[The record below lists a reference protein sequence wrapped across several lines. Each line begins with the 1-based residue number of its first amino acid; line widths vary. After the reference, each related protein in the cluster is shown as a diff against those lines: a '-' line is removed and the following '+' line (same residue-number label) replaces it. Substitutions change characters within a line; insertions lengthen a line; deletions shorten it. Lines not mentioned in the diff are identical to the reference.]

1 MKKVEIQTKSSGMA
15 GSKGPS
21 SFELLSKVQVL
32 VSKTPT
38 NKDEEDE
45 NNVDN
50 NDKSPLKLAL
60 KSNVARLSR
69 ATKDVG
75 KAKERVERWQ
85 QSLKQLKKKESDF
98 KNPAKRPKIEKL
110 KTPAQLK
117 KEPGC
122 PSQKLPK
129 EFLKFTGSKNDRQ
142 ALSKW
147 NKGKEKAEEAI
158 KASVDAYVEKRREEI
173 RKTGVFENGHEKD
186 EIANE

>member
-1 MKKVEIQTKSSGMA
+1 
-15 GSKGPS
+15 
-21 SFELLSKVQVL
+21 VQVL

-85 QSLKQLKKKESDF
+85 QSLKQLKKKESDL

-122 PSQKLPK
+122 PSQKLSK

-173 RKTGVFENGHEKD
+173 RTNCGNKG
-186 EIANE
+186 